1 MISHF
6 LRASLFTFYLL
17 RSFSLQLCNTGL
29 TIQSSHGF
37 KIVRECL
44 AGLIS
49 AVSYSC
55 TQVRRATT
63 LLASIAFTTKRR
75 FLAPRF
81 ALSCYRL
88 NHIIYICRKYI
99 HLKYSISPWL
109 LYPCDYNTTTY
120 PCHCLATVRKKF
132 LLSFSFLFYS
142 HLITKTQD
150 HPNSGQ
156 PAFSSRGGVHDAR
169 AGQFWCFWGNNWK
182 LWISWENGNIS
193 KIMENQ
199 G

>member
-120 PCHCLATVRKKF
+120 PCHCLATVRKMTGRPGQTRP
-132 LLSFSFLFYS
+132 LTWTNVALSWEKICK
-142 HLITKTQD
+142 LIFFQIPFGIWW
-150 HPNSGQ
+150 HWV
-156 PAFSSRGGVHDAR
+156 SRGHYLLVLGGTGSVLGGTD
-169 AGQFWCFWGNNWK
+169 
-182 LWISWENGNIS
+182 
-193 KIMENQ
+193 
-199 G
+199 